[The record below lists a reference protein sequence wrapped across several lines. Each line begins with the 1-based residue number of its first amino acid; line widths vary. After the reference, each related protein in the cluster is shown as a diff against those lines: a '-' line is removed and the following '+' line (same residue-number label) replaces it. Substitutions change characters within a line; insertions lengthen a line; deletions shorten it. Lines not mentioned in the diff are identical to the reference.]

1 MVQEDQTTSSSGNN
15 SNIGRTAKKQRPKK
29 VPQRGLGVAQLEK
42 IRLQEQHKKDS
53 DYLVAAADVSV
64 PSSNVPLT
72 SVDGHKFWGSCDFNI
87 GKECSFGLDPGLV
100 FRANLSLPYETE
112 PLWHLPS
119 LMQRGG
125 PLSCSMVNLSSR
137 TSSSKSVMNFQM
149 EPPSNQSYYKN
160 FKPLCPEEDKVIGM
174 KRPYPFSL
182 DNAPGPSF
190 LTNCYPPIVHSI
202 NGQVG
207 ATSSNK
213 APTFGF
219 EPDTSNLREGP
230 SCSTTNGVFG
240 RDFLKLAPP
249 TTTSMCS
256 TSKSKHP
263 LSNSIPYESPGLD
276 QGSCEDSI
284 MKQGGGLNL
293 QRPYYSFFPA
303 PAMAQIERASAVT
316 MANCK
321 SAEVAGHVD
330 LNLKL

>member
-1 MVQEDQTTSSSGNN
+1 MVQEDQTTSSSGNK
-15 SNIGRTAKKQRPKK
+15 SNIGTTSKKQRPKK

-42 IRLQEQHKKDS
+42 IRLEEQHKKDS
-53 DYLVAAADVSV
+53 AYLVAAAAADVSV
-64 PSSNVPLT
+64 PTSNVPLT
-72 SVDGHKFWGSCDFNI
+72 SVDGHKFC
-87 GKECSFGLDPGLV
+87 CFGLDPGLV
-100 FRANLSLPYETE
+100 FRTNLSLPCETE
-112 PLWHLPS
+112 PLWPLPS

-125 PLSCSMVNLSSR
+125 QQPSCSMVNLSSR
-137 TSSSKSVMNFQM
+137 TSSKSVMNFQM

-182 DNAPGPSF
+182 DNAVGPSF
-190 LTNCYPPIVHSI
+190 LTKCYPPIVHSI

-207 ATSSNK
+207 ATSINK

-219 EPDTSNLREGP
+219 EPDTSNLRKGP

-249 TTTSMCS
+249 TTTTSMCS

-263 LSNSIPYESPGLD
+263 LSNSIPYEYPGLD
-276 QGSCEDSI
+276 S
-284 MKQGGGLNL
+284 LAYH

-303 PAMAQIERASAVT
+303 PAMAQIEGASAVT

-321 SAEVAGHVD
+321 SGEVAGHVD

>member
-15 SNIGRTAKKQRPKK
+15 SNIGTTSKKQRPKK

-42 IRLQEQHKKDS
+42 IRLEEQHKKDS
-53 DYLVAAADVSV
+53 AYLVAVDVSV
-64 PSSNVPLT
+64 PTSNVPLT

-87 GKECSFGLDPGLV
+87 GKECCFGLDPGLV
-100 FRANLSLPYETE
+100 FRTNLSLPYETE
-112 PLWHLPS
+112 PLWSLPS

-125 PLSCSMVNLSSR
+125 QPSCSMVNLSSR

-149 EPPSNQSYYKN
+149 ELPSNQSYYKN

-182 DNAPGPSF
+182 DNAPSPSF
-190 LTNCYPPIVHSI
+190 LTKCYPPIVHSI
-202 NGQVG
+202 YGQVG

-263 LSNSIPYESPGLD
+263 LSNSIPYEYPGLD
-276 QGSCEDSI
+276 S
-284 MKQGGGLNL
+284 LAYH
-293 QRPYYSFFPA
+293 QRPYYSFFPP
-303 PAMAQIERASAVT
+303 PAMAQIEGASAVT

-321 SAEVAGHVD
+321 SGEVAGHVD